1 MERKNAWK
9 KYTEEEKAAVF
20 AYGDEYRQF
29 ISDCKTERECVTEL
43 KKRAIAAGFQDM
55 EAVIAKGITL
65 KAGDRVFAD
74 NKGKFCH
81 VHHWSETDGGR
92 YEYTLAHILIPRVW
106 I

>member
-74 NKGKFCH
+74 NKGKSFAMYII
-81 VHHWSETDGGR
+81 GQK
-92 YEYTLAHILIPRVW
+92 PM
-106 I
+106 

>member
-43 KKRAIAAGFQDM
+43 KKRAIAVSYTHLRA
-55 EAVIAKGITL
+55 
-65 KAGDRVFAD
+65 
-74 NKGKFCH
+74 H
-81 VHHWSETDGGR
+81 ET
-92 YEYTLAHILIPRVW
+92 
-106 I
+106 

>member
-55 EAVIAKGITL
+55 EAVTVYLQIT
-65 KAGDRVFAD
+65 
-74 NKGKFCH
+74 KGKVLPCTSS
-81 VHHWSETDGGR
+81 VRSQWKM
-92 YEYTLAHILIPRVW
+92 A
-106 I
+106 

>member
-43 KKRAIAAGFQDM
+43 KKRAKSQEFILPTHAPEMIDLINSGR
-55 EAVIAKGITL
+55 II
-65 KAGDRVFAD
+65 
-74 NKGKFCH
+74 GK
-81 VHHWSETDGGR
+81 
-92 YEYTLAHILIPRVW
+92 
-106 I
+106 

>member
-65 KAGDRVFAD
+65 TAYLQIT
-74 NKGKFCH
+74 KGKVLPCTSL
-81 VHHWSETDGGR
+81 VRSQWKM
-92 YEYTLAHILIPRVW
+92 A
-106 I
+106 

>member
-43 KKRAIAAGFQDM
+43 KKRAI
-55 EAVIAKGITL
+55 
-65 KAGDRVFAD
+65 R
-74 NKGKFCH
+74 
-81 VHHWSETDGGR
+81 SEEHTS
-92 YEYTLAHILIPRVW
+92 ELQSPS
-106 I
+106 